1 VAGAGMAMAM
11 ARAATVMAVVLCLLS
26 SCLSCSLLSDQHGS
40 NCWLD
45 NKRQSGR
52 SRSTASSLILEEG
65 FSRSP
70 IYNITEQDIYLAV
83 ENCAICD
90 DDVSNLLYTLL
101 KNVNYKKENQSG

>member
-1 VAGAGMAMAM
+1 MAGAGMAM

-26 SCLSCSLLSDQHGS
+26 SGVSCSLLSDQHGS

-65 FSRSP
+65 LSRSP

-101 KNVNYKKENQSG
+101 KNVNYKKVNQSG